1 MKKMTKKFHKC
12 DDGCK
17 HAGLWKEK
25 SKVKKTEAK
34 PAKVPKQKDE
44 WEDQYNTLLNLITIE
59 AKTKRNSTAVNVLQ
73 KCLMDLENSEK

>member
-1 MKKMTKKFHKC
+1 MTKKFHKC

-17 HAGLWKEK
+17 HPDEK
-25 SKVKKTEAK
+25 PKVKKEVK
-34 PAKVPKQKDE
+34 PKQKDE

>member
-1 MKKMTKKFHKC
+1 MNKMTKRFHKC

-17 HAGLWKEK
+17 HPDEK
-25 SKVKKTEAK
+25 PKVKKIEAK